1 MNVNQKSM
9 LEVTIELMGKKKKPQ
24 KAKDLIKETLQ
35 LKGYD
40 DANGDLAAQL
50 YIDITTSALFVYC
63 GDAEWDLKTRQDI
76 SLGDKD
82 GAYFSKGYVEEEEE
96 DLNVTADDYELKVE
110 EEETVEV
117 DDLDDEVEVV
127 AEEDEIIDDEPFI
140 PYSTD
145 DDDDF
150 DDSMN
155 EYIDEDVYNDY
166 MDDYEGL
173 YDDK

>member
-9 LEVTIELMGKKKKPQ
+9 LEVAIELMGKKKKPQ
-24 KAKDLIKETLQ
+24 KAKELIKETLQ

-40 DANGDLAAQL
+40 ETNSELASQL
-50 YIDITTSALFVYC
+50 YVDITNSSLFVFC
-63 GDAEWDLKTRQDI
+63 GEGEWDLKSRQDI

-82 GAYFSKGYVEEEEE
+82 GAYFSKGYVEDEDE
-96 DLNVTADDYELKVE
+96 DLNITADDYEVVVDDEESVE
-110 EEETVEV
+110 IDDEDVEV
-117 DDLDDEVEVV
+117 IDEDDV
-127 AEEDEIIDDEPFI
+127 IIDDEPFI
-140 PYSTD
+140 TYSTD

-150 DDSMN
+150 DEAISDTFL
-155 EYIDEDVYNDY
+155 DEEKYNDY